1 MGIKVLP
8 KNTAG
13 RRQMSVIDYNKV
25 LTKTKPE
32 KSLTRRLQKHA
43 GRNNTGRITVRHRGG
58 GYSTQYRTI
67 DFKQTDKMNIPAT
80 VAAIEYDPNRSAF
93 IALIHYK
100 DGEKRYILSPDGLKV
115 GDQLMTAQRTKVK
128 AGNRMMLKNIPVG
141 FSIYN
146 IELLPGSGGK
156 IIRAAGGLAK
166 LLGVEGEYAQIEMP
180 SAEVRLFPRDCF
192 ASIGTV
198 SNIDHFNVSI
208 GTAGRKR
215 HMGWR
220 PTVRGKVMNPV
231 DHPHGGGEGRNPIG
245 LKHPKTPWGKP
256 ALGVKTRRRKYT
268 NKFIVRNRHGKGA
281 AGVSSSTI

>member
-1 MGIKVLP
+1 MSIKILP

-13 RRQMSVIDYNKV
+13 RRQMSVIDYAKL
-25 LTKTKPE
+25 LTKRKPE
-32 KSLTRRLQKHA
+32 KKLIKRLQKHA
-43 GRNNTGRITVRHRGG
+43 GRNNLGRITVRHRGG
-58 GYSTQYRTI
+58 GYTTQYRMI
-67 DFKQTDKMNIPAT
+67 DFKQTEKLNIPGT
-80 VAAIEYDPNRSAF
+80 IAAIEYDPNRSGF
-93 IALIHYK
+93 IALVHYK
-100 DGEKRYILSPDGLKV
+100 DGDKRYILAADGVKV
-115 GDQLMTAQRTKVK
+115 GDEVMTAQRTKVK

-141 FSIYN
+141 FNVYN
-146 IELLPGSGGK
+146 VELLPGSGGK
-156 IIRAAGGLAK
+156 VVRAAGGLAK
-166 LLGVEGEYAQIEMP
+166 LLAVEGEYAQIQMP
-180 SAEVRLFPRDCF
+180 SSEVRLFPKDCF

-198 SNIDHFNVSI
+198 SNLDHFNVSI

-268 NKFIVRNRHGKGA
+268 NKFIVRNRHGKGTA
-281 AGVSSSTI
+281 ASTTTA